1 MELYSTQRTPDV
13 PEDFNNDCVE
23 FCDVCNSKQMG
34 TELYA
39 NDAMGMATPVLW
51 NCHRC
56 ENPPALV
63 GLWRETKRVVKFR
76 YNRIRYILTTT
87 REQREARTA
96 KIEAA
101 KARIAARRAGVES

>member
-1 MELYSTQRTPDV
+1 LE
-13 PEDFNNDCVE
+13 
-23 FCDVCNSKQMG
+23 
-34 TELYA
+34 
-39 NDAMGMATPVLW
+39 
-51 NCHRC
+51 
-56 ENPPALV
+56 
-63 GLWRETKRVVKFR
+63 KFR